1 LVCRLS
7 SVAAAVVA
15 FLVARRLRRRRLR
28 RLTPPCTSCFSGPS
42 LSRPASRSLVPSP
55 SGALARAL
63 RSRRARGMA
72 PGAGGGRQGGDESWP
87 ASIPQVSTGIVK
99 TEHRHGHKPF
109 QSYSLPSWVRHPD
122 KQKCSMYLQP
132 EDYMG
137 CRKRHNDFA
146 WNVAHVGAQCG
157 MFDGQGFRMLEKA

>member
-87 ASIPQVSTGIVK
+87 ASIPQARPQAVPVVQSAKLGPAPRQAEMLHVPPA
-99 TEHRHGHKPF
+99 RGLHG
-109 QSYSLPSWVRHPD
+109 LPQAPQRLRVERRSCRRSVRHVRRPGVQD
-122 KQKCSMYLQP
+122 AR
-132 EDYMG
+132 EG
-137 CRKRHNDFA
+137 
-146 WNVAHVGAQCG
+146 
-157 MFDGQGFRMLEKA
+157 